1 MVGQRGRFLVD
12 MVFVVVGNDPG
23 VRIETAKAPRRAEE
37 PATRAGRLLGLL
49 SCLENMK
56 INNGM
61 SFFRVLSHV

>member
-1 MVGQRGRFLVD
+1 MVDVAF
-12 MVFVVVGNDPG
+12 FVVVGNDPG
-23 VRIETAKAPRRAEE
+23 VRIETARAPSRAEE

>member
-1 MVGQRGRFLVD
+1 MVD

-56 INNGM
+56 INIGM
-61 SFFRVLSHV
+61 FFLQRSFTYIL